1 MLDFVRLDAASAAG
15 AYISAANFVTCGTDD
30 PVANIFKRVQKEEG
44 MNSQDG
50 GNTTVMQSQRA
61 PTEMGYDELSEN
73 ILAFAVNDEKK

>member
-1 MLDFVRLDAASAAG
+1 MQKLAMMRSEAMGFP
-15 AYISAANFVTCGTDD
+15 NQD
-30 PVANIFKRVQKEEG
+30 PLNQYMTIEEHSG
-44 MNSQDG
+44 LLTSKNSQDG